1 MDIHNYSLPELYM
14 RHYFKYLLLRYHS
27 LVHFIQSKSYSI
39 RLFKKTFTFTNNLI
53 LCNIGYKFA
62 SFAAQIRDFS
72 LSMTTFRNL
81 PKNLGP
87 DMNIFLEN
95 HALFGDCLF
104 KVFLWK
110 CNKRCQL
117 YQVTFTTSVS

>member
-1 MDIHNYSLPELYM
+1 
-14 RHYFKYLLLRYHS
+14 
-27 LVHFIQSKSYSI
+27 
-39 RLFKKTFTFTNNLI
+39 
-53 LCNIGYKFA
+53 
-62 SFAAQIRDFS
+62 
-72 LSMTTFRNL
+72 MTTFRNL

-104 KVFLWK
+104 KGFHWR

-117 YQVTFTTSVS
+117 YQVTFTTSVSKKAFELECHIIAAHVHAK

>member
-39 RLFKKTFTFTNNLI
+39 RLFKKHLPSPTTSYCVT
-53 LCNIGYKFA
+53 Y
-62 SFAAQIRDFS
+62 QIKDFS

-95 HALFGDCLF
+95 HSLFGDWLF
-104 KVFLWK
+104 KVFIWK
-110 CNKRCQL
+110 CHKSCQL
-117 YQVTFTTSVS
+117 HQVTFTTSVI

>member
-53 LCNIGYKFA
+53 LCNILNKRLLSLYDNFQKF
-62 SFAAQIRDFS
+62 
-72 LSMTTFRNL
+72 T
-81 PKNLGP
+81 KKLGP

-95 HALFGDCLF
+95 HSLFGDWLF
-104 KVFLWK
+104 KVFIWK
-110 CNKRCQL
+110 CHKSCQL
-117 YQVTFTTSVS
+117 HQVTFTTSVI